1 MVTVTMV
8 IVKFMNSLSIG
19 FAGVGFGLKYFQ
31 VALLGLIKSLTII
44 FTAPFE

>member
-19 FAGVGFGLKYFQ
+19 FAGGLKYFQ